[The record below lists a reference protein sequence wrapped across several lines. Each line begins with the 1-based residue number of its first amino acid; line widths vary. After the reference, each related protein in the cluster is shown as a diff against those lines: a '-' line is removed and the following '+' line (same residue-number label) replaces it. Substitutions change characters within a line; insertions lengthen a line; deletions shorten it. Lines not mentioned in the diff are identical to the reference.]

1 MNLNS
6 EFDHE
11 VDKWSQ
17 NQKLGKAKAKIWNSV
32 KTAKDG
38 YPQMKPCRDE
48 SHEGTN
54 PLPLSEFYKT
64 PSGQFGRSAYCK
76 VCHRKRAIV
85 SVARYRER
93 NLELG
98 LRKHATVM
106 ERNDALNAAA
116 SRHKDG
122 YLARH
127 EEKRKRE
134 AEIAASLVEPIQEE
148 LVFVERKPMFSGFVR
163 PQTRAFNWKVAWAY
177 RF

>member
-1 MNLNS
+1 M
-6 EFDHE
+6 
-11 VDKWSQ
+11 
-17 NQKLGKAKAKIWNSV
+17 A
-32 KTAKDG
+32 
-38 YPQMKPCRDE
+38 MRKPCRDE
-48 SHEGTN
+48 SHEGEN

-76 VCHRKRAIV
+76 VCHRRRASI

-93 NLELG
+93 NLKLG

-127 EEKRKRE
+127 EQRREREREIEASFLRDEGEQPNAGEMSLDRYSFKGITSQILFGRSPQRFKR
-134 AEIAASLVEPIQEE
+134 
-148 LVFVERKPMFSGFVR
+148 
-163 PQTRAFNWKVAWAY
+163 AWSA
-177 RF
+177 